1 MNNEKAVWE
10 LRLGFGTHEQ
20 AKDVRE
26 RIARVL
32 CPDPDHAPPCP
43 IPWSVSLVDESA
55 IDPPGMY
62 AELEEQARI
71 ESLGLMA
78 TPVRVQWTPEAQLG
92 AS

>member
-10 LRLGFGTHEQ
+10 LRLGFFGTHEQ
-20 AKDVRE
+20 AKDIRE

-55 IDPPGMY
+55 IDPAP
-62 AELEEQARI
+62 
-71 ESLGLMA
+71 LGKSSPQV
-78 TPVRVQWTPEAQLG
+78 TPDGV
-92 AS
+92 ASEIITW